1 MGHSRPLSEVIM
13 DVLTL
18 EGALL
23 ERTKDGCLEFV
34 ISPSLSEIL
43 GIPDHGKLSFAYD
56 SFDEIA
62 ISATYESEFFRSVDR
77 LFSGRGKMA
86 KAVYFSHLPHIE
98 KISKWV
104 FEKIALSN
112 ATFRFQKVENRR
124 IAYALIFFKYVAL
137 SDEKR
142 EGIFSLLV
150 NEQNLSTFPLND
162 NLTTFWEDLKEPEE
176 ILTRSEEVSRA
187 LQAGFSA
194 ASLMVKEEF
203 EPFIKSLERRLNRDI
218 KRVLEYYETLKV
230 EIQMAFE
237 KKGGLG
243 KDPSEE
249 QNGEVKKILLG
260 KLDAIEGEK
269 RFKIQDLVSK
279 YALNVRIEP
288 VCIIDIETESL
299 VFWLEIKRR
308 LSSRTFP
315 LSYNP
320 LLKKVDSLPCEGC
333 FHPRGTYFICDEKLH
348 ILCATCFR
356 KCPDCGREY
365 CPVCHPKGCPRCK
378 N

>member
-1 MGHSRPLSEVIM
+1 MGQNRSLSEVII

-23 ERTKDGCLEFV
+23 EGTGDGSLEFV
-34 ISPSLSEIL
+34 IPPSLSETL
-43 GIPDHGKLSFAYD
+43 GIPEHGKLSFSYD
-56 SFDEIA
+56 SFDKIA

-86 KAVYFSHLPHIE
+86 KAVYSSQLPHIE

-104 FEKIALSN
+104 SEKIALSN
-112 ATFRFQKVENRR
+112 ATFRLQKVENRR

-142 EGIFSLLV
+142 EGIFSLLI
-150 NEQNLSTFPLND
+150 NEKNLSTFALDGNPM
-162 NLTTFWEDLKEPEE
+162 TFWEDLKEPEE
-176 ILTRSEEVSRA
+176 ILTRSEVISKA

-218 KRVLEYYETLKV
+218 KRVFEYYETLKV
-230 EIQMAFE
+230 EIQKAFE
-237 KKGGLG
+237 KKAFLG
-243 KDPSEE
+243 KDSPEE
-249 QNGEVKKILLG
+249 QNGEVKKILSG
-260 KLDAIEGEK
+260 KLDAVEGEK
-269 RFKIQDLVSK
+269 RYKIQDLVSK

-299 VFWLEIKRR
+299 VFWVEIKRR
-308 LSSRTFP
+308 LSSRAFP
-315 LSYNP
+315 LTYNP

-333 FHPRGTYFICDEKLH
+333 FYPRGTYYICDEKLH
-348 ILCATCFR
+348 ILCAACFR
-356 KCPDCGREY
+356 KCPDCGRQY
-365 CPVCHPKGCPRCK
+365 CSVCHPKGCPRCK